1 MDLKLSIII
10 PVYNEEETLIAI
22 FKKLKEVDYGV
33 KTEFV
38 FIDDFSKDNSPGI
51 VKELAEKHQGV
62 VAHYQEFNRG
72 KGAAI
77 RRGLELA
84 SGDLIMIQDADLEY
98 EPKDIPALIEPILNG
113 QADVV
118 YGSSFKNSGFQVHRT
133 WHRLANRFLTAFS
146 NLCSGLYFSDM
157 ETCYKMFKADI
168 IKNIVLDS
176 DRFGFEPEITAKI
189 AKLNLR
195 VAEVPI
201 RYYPR
206 SYQEGKKIGWRDGFA
221 ALWYI
226 VKYNFLRRES
236 DFILPSMPTR
246 YLYRKGR

>member
-1 MDLKLSIII
+1 
-10 PVYNEEETLIAI
+10 
-22 FKKLKEVDYGV
+22 
-33 KTEFV
+33 
-38 FIDDFSKDNSPGI
+38 
-51 VKELAEKHQGV
+51 
-62 VAHYQEFNRG
+62 
-72 KGAAI
+72 
-77 RRGLELA
+77 
-84 SGDLIMIQDADLEY
+84 MIQDADLEY

-118 YGSSFKNSGFQVHRT
+118 YGSRFKNSGFQVHRT

>member
-118 YGSSFKNSGFQVHRT
+118 YGSRFKNSGFQVHRT

>member
-1 MDLKLSIII
+1 MNLKLSIII
-10 PVYNEEETLIAI
+10 PVYNEEETLLEI
-22 FKKLKEVDYGV
+22 FKKLKEVDCGV

-38 FIDDFSKDNSPGI
+38 FVDDFSKDNSPGI

-118 YGSSFKNSGFQVHRT
+118 YGSRFKNSGFQVHRT

-221 ALWYI
+221 ALGHI
-226 VKYNFLRRES
+226 VKYNFLCRES

-246 YLYRKGR
+246 YLYRKGK

>member
-1 MDLKLSIII
+1 MNLKLSIII
-10 PVYNEEETLIAI
+10 PVYNEENTLLEI
-22 FKKLKEVDYGV
+22 FKKLKEVNYGID
-33 KTEFV
+33 TEFILV
-38 FIDDFSKDNSPGI
+38 DDFSKDNSPGI
-51 VKELAEKHQGV
+51 IKNLAEKYPGV
-62 VAHYQEFNRG
+62 IAHYQEFNHG

-77 RRGLELA
+77 RRGIQLA
-84 SGDLIMIQDADLEY
+84 SGNLIMIQDADLEY
-98 EPKDIPALIEPILNG
+98 EPKDIPALIQPILDG
-113 QADVV
+113 EAEVV
-118 YGSSFKNSGFQVHRT
+118 YGSRFKNSGFQVHRT
-133 WHRLANRFLTAFS
+133 WHRLANRVLTALS

-195 VAEVPI
+195 VSEVPI

-221 ALWYI
+221 ALGHI
-226 VKYNFLRRES
+226 VKYNFLCRES
-236 DFILPSMPTR
+236 DFILPSMPER
-246 YLYRKGR
+246 YLYRKGK